1 MKISYSCM
9 SNVKQNI
16 DGHNKSILI
25 PKPVKMSQASN
36 CNCRKPIEC
45 PLPKN
50 CLAKSVI
57 YQATVNTSEKRLP
70 ETYVGLTENKFKTR
84 YANHKASFSNIQK
97 QNCTEL
103 SKHIWN
109 LKQKNI
115 EYSIKWKILK

>member
-1 MKISYSCM
+1 M

-50 CLAKSVI
+50 CLAKSVNI
-57 YQATVNTSEKRLP
+57 YQATLNTSDKRPP
-70 ETYVGLTENKFKTR
+70 ETYVGLPKGINAGWILTK
-84 YANHKASFSNIQK
+84 SNYPIV
-97 QNCTEL
+97 
-103 SKHIWN
+103 H
-109 LKQKNI
+109 
-115 EYSIKWKILK
+115 